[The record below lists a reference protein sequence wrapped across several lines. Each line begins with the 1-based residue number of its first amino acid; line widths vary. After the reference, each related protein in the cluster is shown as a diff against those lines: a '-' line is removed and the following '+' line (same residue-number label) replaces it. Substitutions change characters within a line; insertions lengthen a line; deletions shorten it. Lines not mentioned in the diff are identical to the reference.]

1 MGRKRTRRLNRKQLA
16 VIDDLFDGDM
26 DEQEVLAKHN
36 LSWHLYRKWLGDER
50 FKRELD
56 IRIDSARKQSEL
68 IIARYAPIA
77 ALKLVSL
84 TGSEKAETARKA
96 CIDLITMPKGGGQEK
111 NVHDATKETN
121 AAKPLTP
128 AVAGKLLAVLAEEKA
143 ADGLNGKKSEKN

>member
-1 MGRKRTRRLNRKQLA
+1 MDRKHARRLTRKQLA

-26 DEQEVLAKHN
+26 DEQQVLSKHN
-36 LSWHLYRKWLGDER
+36 LSQYLYRKWLVDEL
-50 FKRELD
+50 FTAELD

-68 IIARYAPIA
+68 IIARYAPVA
-77 ALKLVSL
+77 AMTLVTL
-84 TGSEKAETARKA
+84 TESKKPETARKA
-96 CIDLITMPKGGGQEK
+96 CIDLITMPKADGQEK
-111 NVHDATKETN
+111 NVHDAAKEKN

>member
-1 MGRKRTRRLNRKQLA
+1 MGRKHARRLNRKQLA

-26 DEQEVLAKHN
+26 DEQQVLSKHN
-36 LSWHLYRKWLGDER
+36 VSRYLYRKWLGDEL
-50 FKRELD
+50 FTAELD

-77 ALKLVSL
+77 AMTLVTL
-84 TGSEKAETARKA
+84 TESEKPETARKA
-96 CIDLITMPKGGGQEK
+96 CVDLITMPKAGGQEK
-111 NVHDATKETN
+111 NAQDAGKETT

-143 ADGLNGKKSEKN
+143 ADDLNGKKSEEN

>member
-26 DEQEVLAKHN
+26 DEQQVLSKHN
-36 LSWHLYRKWLGDER
+36 LSWHLYRKWLVDER

-77 ALKLVSL
+77 AMTLVTL
-84 TGSEKAETARKA
+84 TESKKPETARKA

-111 NVHDATKETN
+111 NAQDAGKEAT

-143 ADGLNGKKSEKN
+143 AEGLNDKKSEKN

>member
-1 MGRKRTRRLNRKQLA
+1 MGRKYARRLNKKQLA

-36 LSWHLYRKWLGDER
+36 LSWHLYRKWLGDEL
-50 FKRELD
+50 FTAELD

-68 IIARYAPIA
+68 IIARYAPVA
-77 ALKLVSL
+77 AMTLVTL
-84 TGSEKAETARKA
+84 TESKKPETARKA
-96 CIDLITMPKGGGQEK
+96 CIDLITMPKAGVQEK
-111 NVHDATKETN
+111 NVHDAGKETT